1 MIENIEP
8 EDKEP
13 SDVFIEEETT
23 VTKPAS
29 ALAGISRSLT
39 EDELSSTGARKLIID
54 RLDKA
59 EMDVVQLREYEA
71 KYHDSDKKVA
81 ILTEKVRQVNSFEIL
96 YGACLVFGSIFAG
109 LSQTVWDK
117 QPYGWLSLL
126 FGIGLVIVAVF
137 TKGVRR

>member
-1 MIENIEP
+1 MTENIESV
-8 EDKEP
+8 DKEP
-13 SDVFIEEETT
+13 SGASIAGDTT
-23 VTKPAS
+23 ATKPAS

-81 ILTEKVRQVNSFEIL
+81 ILTEKATQTNSFEIL
-96 YGACLVFGSIFAG
+96 YGASLVLGSIFAG
-109 LSQTVWDK
+109 LAPSVWDK
-117 QPYGWLSLL
+117 QPYGWLSL
-126 FGIGLVIVAVF
+126 FAGIGLVIGAVIA
-137 TKGVRR
+137 KGVRR